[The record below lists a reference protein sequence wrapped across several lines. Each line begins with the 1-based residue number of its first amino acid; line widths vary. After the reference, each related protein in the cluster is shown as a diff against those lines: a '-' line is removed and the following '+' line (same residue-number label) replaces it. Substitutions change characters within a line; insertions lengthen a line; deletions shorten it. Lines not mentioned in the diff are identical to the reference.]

1 METFDFPD
9 SILDLA
15 GTITLKELLDAP
27 FTQPWITSARA
38 NAAHFSRQEEDIV
51 EADVVLAAHV
61 GRLIRSIPR
70 EEKLTLYRQC
80 GAMVQS
86 RREDKRQHL
95 IRVQVAAPVKEQN

>member
-27 FTQPWITSARA
+27 FAQPWIISALA

-51 EADVVLAAHV
+51 EADVVLAARV

-70 EEKLTLYRQC
+70 EEKLSLYRQC
-80 GAMVQS
+80 GVMVQS
-86 RREDKRQHL
+86 RKEDKRQHL
-95 IRVQVAAPVKEQN
+95 ERVRVAAPVKEQN